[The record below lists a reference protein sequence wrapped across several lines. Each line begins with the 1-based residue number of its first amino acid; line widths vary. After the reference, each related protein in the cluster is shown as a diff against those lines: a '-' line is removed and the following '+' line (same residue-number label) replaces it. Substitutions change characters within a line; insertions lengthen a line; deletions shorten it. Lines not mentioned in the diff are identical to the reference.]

1 MSGRIGVGPHA
12 AIGATAG
19 QDDRAHLA
27 DGATGGR
34 GERRRAASSRC
45 SVSDFRRRLRYR
57 FDNILSRGTWA
68 VLLWLGIATLA
79 VIAASSLLLTV
90 FNVTLSGSSSG
101 SWLEDFWQ
109 STLRTLDAGTMAGD
123 VGWGRR
129 ILALIVT
136 LFGILIAGT
145 LIGIIASGVE
155 QRIEAMQRGR
165 SGVVETNHVVILGAS
180 AQLPDL
186 VEQLALAGQ
195 HRRSNVIVVLADRT
209 PAELSHEVRSFT
221 PDLFGTRLVF
231 RWGDRTNV
239 GDLEIVALH
248 DARAVIVL
256 ADDEGDADVVRTVLA
271 VDVALAGHRV
281 PIVAEVADPAVGESL
296 VRACGADVHPI
307 TTDHAT
313 ARLATYAF
321 RGPHLIRVIQ
331 QLLDFRGPDLYVRAP
346 GELTGRTFGDS
357 VFAFQNARPIGVMDA
372 ADAVVFA
379 PDPSTMLDADHRLVL
394 IADDDRDPL
403 PTRASVDPSPARPG
417 AANPLSIDEQPA
429 HHVLVIGWNALAGE
443 LLQQLDAAAAPGSTV
458 TVVYDSR
465 LVDEEPDAA
474 MCQNLALTVLP
485 AATANLRLEREHADP
500 GRLTSILLVAY
511 RHGLTPAQS
520 DSRTLLNLRAIRR
533 ELADLGIAPS
543 VLIELRDASNA
554 DLAAPIGPDDFV
566 VSDAIASSMLAQLAE
581 QPERRAVLLRLYGA
595 RRPGIGTIDP
605 AALDLVS
612 EVEFHVI
619 AQRAYAAGFIAIG
632 WSVAMERGG
641 DVVLNP
647 DATALVHL
655 ERGDRI
661 VVIG

>member
-1 MSGRIGVGPHA
+1 MSN
-12 AIGATAG
+12 
-19 QDDRAHLA
+19 L
-27 DGATGGR
+27 
-34 GERRRAASSRC
+34 
-45 SVSDFRRRLRYR
+45 RRRLRYR

-79 VIAASSLLLTV
+79 VIGFSSLLLTI

-155 QRIEAMQRGR
+155 QRIETMQRGR
-165 SGVVETNHVVILGAS
+165 SGVVETDHVVILGS
-180 AQLPDL
+180 SPQLPDL

-195 HRRSNVIVVLADRT
+195 NRDPNVIVVLADRT

-239 GDLEIVALH
+239 GDLEIVALR
-248 DARAVIVL
+248 DARSVIVL

-271 VDVALAGHRV
+271 VDVVLGDHRV
-281 PIVAEVADPAVGESL
+281 PIVAEVEDPAVGESL
-296 VRACGADVHPI
+296 VRACGVDVHPI
-307 TTDHAT
+307 TSDQAT

-331 QLLDFRGPDLYVRAP
+331 QLLDFRGPDLYVREP
-346 GELTGRTFGDS
+346 GDLTGRTFADS
-357 VFAFQNARPIGVMDA
+357 VLAYENARPIGVMDG
-372 ADAVVFA
+372 DGVVEFA
-379 PDPSTMLDADHRLVL
+379 PDPATVLDAGHRLVL

-403 PTRASVDPSPARPG
+403 PSEAAAGPSPAQTGSSDR
-417 AANPLSIDEQPA
+417 ADIDEPPVQ
-429 HHVLVIGWNALAGE
+429 HVLVIGWNALAGE
-443 LLQQLDAAAAPGSTV
+443 LLQQLDQGAAPGSTV
-458 TVVYDSR
+458 TVVYDAR
-465 LVDEEPDAA
+465 HVEVEPDASV
-474 MCQNLALTVLP
+474 CRNLTVTTTP
-485 AATANLRLEREHADP
+485 STTANLRLDRQHPDP
-500 GRLTSILLVAY
+500 QRITSILLVAY
-511 RHGLTPAQS
+511 RHGLTAAQS

-533 ELADLGIAPS
+533 ELTDLGIAAS
-543 VLIELRDASNA
+543 ILIELRDASNV
-554 DLAAPIGPDDFV
+554 DLASPIGPDDFV

-581 QPERRAVLLRLYGA
+581 QPERRAVLLRLYGD

-605 AALDLVS
+605 AILELS
-612 EVEFHVI
+612 GEVDFHVI
-619 AQRAYAAGFIAIG
+619 ARRAYEAGFVAIG
-632 WSVAMERGG
+632 WSVATERGG

-647 DATALVHL
+647 DATAAVQL
-655 ERGDRI
+655 ESGDRI

>member
-1 MSGRIGVGPHA
+1 M
-12 AIGATAG
+12 
-19 QDDRAHLA
+19 
-27 DGATGGR
+27 
-34 GERRRAASSRC
+34 
-45 SVSDFRRRLRYR
+45 
-57 FDNILSRGTWA
+57 
-68 VLLWLGIATLA
+68 LLWLGIATLG

-90 FNVTLSGSSSG
+90 FNVRLSGSSSG

-129 ILALIVT
+129 ILALLVT

-155 QRIEAMQRGR
+155 QRIETMQRGR
-165 SGVVETNHVVILGAS
+165 SGVVETDHVVILGAS

-195 HRRSNVIVVLADRT
+195 NRHSNVIVVLADRT

-221 PDLFGTRLVF
+221 PDLFGSRLVF

-271 VDVALAGHRV
+271 VDVALGEHRV
-281 PIVAEVADPAVGESL
+281 PIVAEVDDPALGESL

-307 TTDHAT
+307 TPDQAT

-331 QLLDFRGPDLYVRAP
+331 QLLDFRGPDLYVREP
-346 GELTGRTFGDS
+346 GELTGKHFADS
-357 VFAFQNARPIGVMDA
+357 ILAFENARPIGVIDG
-372 ADAVVFA
+372 DGAVEFA
-379 PDPSTMLDADHRLVL
+379 PDPTTVLDARHRLVL

-403 PTRASVDPSPARPG
+403 PSRAGSDPSPVQTGSPRTFD
-417 AANPLSIDEQPA
+417 IDEPPMQ
-429 HHVLVIGWNALAGE
+429 HVLVIGWNALADE
-443 LLQQLDAAAAPGSTV
+443 LLHQLDQSAAPGSTV
-458 TVVYDSR
+458 TVVYDAR
-465 LVDEEPDAA
+465 LVEVEPDASR
-474 MCQNLALTVLP
+474 CQNLAITITP
-485 AATANLRLEREHADP
+485 STTTNLRLEHEHADP
-500 GRLTSILLVAY
+500 SHLTSILLVAY
-511 RHGLTPAQS
+511 RNGLTAAQS

-533 ELADLGIAPS
+533 ELADLGMAPS
-543 VLIELRDASNA
+543 ILIELRDTSSV

-566 VSDAIASSMLAQLAE
+566 VSDAIASSMIAQLAE
-581 QPERRAVLLRLYGA
+581 QPERRAVLLRLYA
-595 RRPGIGTIDP
+595 DRRPGIGTIDP
-605 AALDLVS
+605 AILGLSGAAV
-612 EVEFHVI
+612 FHEI
-619 AQRAYAAGFIAIG
+619 ARRSYEAGFVAIG
-632 WSVAMERGG
+632 WSVATRRGG

-647 DATALVHL
+647 DATAEVHL
-655 ERGDRI
+655 ESGDRI

>member
-1 MSGRIGVGPHA
+1 M
-12 AIGATAG
+12 
-19 QDDRAHLA
+19 
-27 DGATGGR
+27 
-34 GERRRAASSRC
+34 
-45 SVSDFRRRLRYR
+45 
-57 FDNILSRGTWA
+57 
-68 VLLWLGIATLA
+68 LLWLGIATLA
-79 VIAASSLLLTV
+79 VIAASSLLLTL
-90 FNVTLSGSSSG
+90 FGVTLSGSSSG

-129 ILALIVT
+129 LLALIVT

-155 QRIEAMQRGR
+155 QRIETMQRGR
-165 SGVVETNHVVILGAS
+165 SGVVETDHIVILGAS

-186 VEQLALAGQ
+186 VEQLALAGESR
-195 HRRSNVIVVLADRT
+195 HSNVIVVLADRT
-209 PAELSHEVRSFT
+209 PAELSHEVRSLT

-239 GDLEIVALH
+239 GDLEIVALR

-271 VDVALAGHRV
+271 VDVALGEHRV
-281 PIVAEVADPAVGESL
+281 PIVAEVDDPAVGESL
-296 VRACGADVHPI
+296 VRACGADIHPI
-307 TTDHAT
+307 TPDQAT

-346 GELTGRTFGDS
+346 GELTGRTFADS
-357 VFAFQNARPIGVMDA
+357 VLAFENARPIGVIDG
-372 ADAVVFA
+372 DGVVEFA
-379 PDPSTMLDADHRLVL
+379 PDPSTLLDAAHRLVL

-403 PTRASVDPSPARPG
+403 PTRAADVPSPLGGGSADR
-417 AANPLSIDEQPA
+417 ADIDESPPQ
-429 HHVLVIGWNALAGE
+429 HVLVVGWNALAGE
-443 LLQQLDAAAAPGSTV
+443 LLHQLDQVAATGSTA
-458 TVVYDSR
+458 TVVYDPR
-465 LVDEEPDAA
+465 FVDGEPDVS
-474 MCQNLALTVLP
+474 MCENLAVTTTRTT
-485 AATANLRLEREHADP
+485 TANLRLAHEHADP
-500 GRLTSILLVAY
+500 RCLTSLLLVSY
-511 RHGLTPAQS
+511 RRGLNAAQS

-533 ELADLGIAPS
+533 ELADLGAAPS
-543 VLIELRDASNA
+543 VLIELRDTSNA

-566 VSDAIASSMLAQLAE
+566 VSDALASSMLAQLAE
-581 QPERRAVLLRLYGA
+581 QPERRAVLLRLYGD

-605 AALDLVS
+605 AILGLTGVA
-612 EVEFHVI
+612 EFHVI
-619 AQRAYAAGFIAIG
+619 ARLAYDAGFIAIG

-647 DATALVHL
+647 DATAEVHL
-655 ERGDRI
+655 ASGDRI